1 VTQYNAEL
9 AANSKNIE
17 PLTLEDNLELAP
29 LVAAGDGAARER
41 MIEGN
46 MAAIVFH
53 VDNYLHYF
61 PQYSFLRDDLTSA
74 GFMGLVK
81 AVNSMAEEGCGV
93 AAPVDYIKVSVARE
107 LGELAEETETLI
119 RIPRETQRL
128 ATAKGERITMPPAC
142 STPPDIL
149 ARDGGEQST
158 AAYDMRDLIDS
169 CCCCREERTYTKMRE
184 AGHKLKEIAT
194 AVDMPLSSL
203 HVMKEDLYRRVLAK
217 AGLRDTKKARA

>member
-1 VTQYNAEL
+1 
-9 AANSKNIE
+9 
-17 PLTLEDNLELAP
+17 
-29 LVAAGDGAARER
+29 

-119 RIPRETQRL
+119 RIPRKRSDWRQPRASGSRCRL
-128 ATAKGERITMPPAC
+128 RAHTARYSRPRRRRAI
-142 STPPDIL
+142 
-149 ARDGGEQST
+149 DGG
-158 AAYDMRDLIDS
+158 
-169 CCCCREERTYTKMRE
+169 
-184 AGHKLKEIAT
+184 
-194 AVDMPLSSL
+194 
-203 HVMKEDLYRRVLAK
+203 
-217 AGLRDTKKARA
+217 LRHA